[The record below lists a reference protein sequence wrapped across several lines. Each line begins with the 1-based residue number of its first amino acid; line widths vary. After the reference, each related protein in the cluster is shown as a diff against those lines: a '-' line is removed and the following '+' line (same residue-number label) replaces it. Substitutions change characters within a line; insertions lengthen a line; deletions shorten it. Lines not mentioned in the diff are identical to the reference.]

1 MQDIDDQANDYAAHL
16 FPLICKAIDN
26 VVRSCHIDGIYISTP
41 KIGGGIH
48 DSNCPKGTVGWIN
61 GERLLK
67 DLYSLA
73 YVERAGGGIG
83 FLCDKV
89 CSQKKSQPNSHNQSQ
104 KWALFK
110 LSGCQGLGS
119 VKVDFIKK

>member
-16 FPLICKAIDN
+16 FPLICKANDN

-61 GERLLK
+61 GEQLLK

-73 YVERAGGGIG
+73 YVERAGGGIV

-89 CSQKKSQPNSHNQSQ
+89 CSQKNHNQIVTT
-104 KWALFK
+104 K
-110 LSGCQGLGS
+110 
-119 VKVDFIKK
+119 VKNKRCLN

>member
-1 MQDIDDQANDYAAHL
+1 ML
-16 FPLICKAIDN
+16 FE
-26 VVRSCHIDGIYISTP
+26 VVTLTGYIFQLQNF
-41 KIGGGIH
+41 GGGIH

-61 GERLLK
+61 GEQLLK

-110 LSGCQGLGS
+110 LSGRQGLGS
-119 VKVDFIKK
+119 VKLDFIKKS